1 MVTDLKLAKR
11 LLFHNT
17 DKLAFIIGNG
27 INRYAY
33 KGTELDTSWSALL
46 LKAWKGASYTTL
58 SSIDSGITFTEFY
71 DIMELES
78 NSKDVIYSIIND
90 IRSWNTTDYHR
101 RLCAFFERMNMPVL
115 TTNFDMLLESFNSS
129 KHIVKHPNISAGFTS
144 YYPWNVVYT
153 NSSDFELHDIYGFGI
168 WHINGMIEYPSSLKL
183 SLSSYTRQSKRA
195 IEFLHTKSLDDD
207 FSGKNKSEWRGMNTW
222 LHLIFNCD
230 LCIFGLGLDEQEI
243 FLRWLLIERMKYFK
257 KNPEKKRRGWYIC
270 KKKELTS
277 GKQFFLEKI
286 GFEIIELKSYK
297 EIFEGLM
304 L

>member
-1 MVTDLKLAKR
+1 MVTDLKLAKK
-11 LLFHNT
+11 LLFHNS

-78 NSKDVIYSIIND
+78 NSKDVIKSIIND
-90 IRSWNTTDYHR
+90 IRGWDKTDYHR
-101 RLCAFFERMNMPVL
+101 RLYASFQRLNLPVL
-115 TTNFDMLLESFNSS
+115 TTNFDMLLESVHSN
-129 KHIVKHPNISAGFTS
+129 KHIVKHPNILAGFTS
-144 YYPWNVVYT
+144 YYPWNIVYT
-153 NSSDFELHDIYGFGI
+153 DSSDFELHDIYGFGI

-243 FLRWLLIERMKYFK
+243 FLRWLLIERMKYFR

-297 EIFEGLM
+297 EIYEGLM